1 MRLKKNKIK
10 HIDFFWHCFGNTQH
24 VWLIIFMVSLC
35 RRVFPFGIFFCN
47 HFNNQIFM
55 YGEKVSPL
63 EEIGMEKRSN
73 ELIMPQFATNI
84 ALLFN
89 YSTKV

>member
-1 MRLKKNKIK
+1 
-10 HIDFFWHCFGNTQH
+10 
-24 VWLIIFMVSLC
+24 MVSLC

-47 HFNNQIFM
+47 HLNNQIIT
-55 YGEKVSPL
+55 YCEKVSHL
-63 EEIGMEKRSN
+63 EEIGMEKRRK